1 MNNRKNARVI
11 EGLDL
16 SIKCKDNPTPYI
28 GNGEDLK
35 YELVLLAA
43 CKTVEFIPI
52 DLLKKFPKFEE
63 LGIVFSEV
71 IQVPKNLFTA
81 DLKMLQALHL
91 FKTKTERIDVEAF
104 TALTELKVIHITGN
118 EVEEIPHKLFEKNLK
133 LEEIDLSENLIH
145 SLHPELFDGLVNLKE
160 VDLMNNLRF
169 SKKIGQEN
177 IPKLKEELKLLFDS
191 YIKKYGKKAVLV
203 PVEVPNW
210 QQKFEKL
217 QIEIQKMDQK
227 YKILLKNYNQSKQE
241 LQDKKGV
248 LKTSENP
255 SIGKVSSE
263 LLKNY
268 EKLKDIDGDIALEF
282 QDGKHFE
289 STQSSFDR

>member
-1 MNNRKNARVI
+1 M
-11 EGLDL
+11 
-16 SIKCKDNPTPYI
+16 
-28 GNGEDLK
+28 
-35 YELVLLAA
+35 
-43 CKTVEFIPI
+43 
-52 DLLKKFPKFEE
+52 
-63 LGIVFSEV
+63 
-71 IQVPKNLFTA
+71 
-81 DLKMLQALHL
+81 
-91 FKTKTERIDVEAF
+91 
-104 TALTELKVIHITGN
+104 
-118 EVEEIPHKLFEKNLK
+118 
-133 LEEIDLSENLIH
+133 EEIDLSENLIH
-145 SLHPELFDGLVNLKE
+145 SLHPELFDGLINLKE

-177 IPKLKEELKLLFDS
+177 IPKLKEELKPLFDS

-227 YKILLKNYNQSKQE
+227 YKILLKNYNQSTQE
-241 LQDKKGV
+241 LLDKKGV

-268 EKLKDIDGDIALEF
+268 KKLKDIEGDIALEF
-282 QDGKHFE
+282 QDGKHLKAHRAVLIGE
-289 STQSSFDR
+289 SRKLIFLNFMQFQLNLFSSQLTV